1 MYSEDEKMSRSST
14 YEETFK
20 IRFRI
25 NGIVKTSFVV
35 AKDHHRAKSM
45 ARNYP
50 NVLSVSKASNDYI
63 RIERSELKT
72 FSDKVIEETKP
83 LTALQMDE
91 FIWMRR
97 NKRIENKQKDH
108 IDNVDK

>member
-1 MYSEDEKMSRSST
+1 MSRTST

-25 NGIVKTSFVV
+25 NGIIKTSFIV
-35 AKDHHRAKSM
+35 AKDHQRAKSM
-45 ARNYP
+45 AHNYP
-50 NVLSVSKASNDYI
+50 NVISVSKASNDYV
-63 RIERSELKT
+63 RIERSELKI
-72 FSDKVIEETKP
+72 FSDKVIEESKP

-97 NKRIENKQKDH
+97 HKRIENKQKDH
-108 IDNVDK
+108 IDNADK

>member
-1 MYSEDEKMSRSST
+1 MSRSSAI
-14 YEETFK
+14 EETYK

-35 AKDHHRAKSM
+35 AKDHHRAKAM
-45 ARNYP
+45 AHSYP

-63 RIERSELKT
+63 RIERSELKI

-91 FIWMRR
+91 FVWMRR
-97 NKRIENKQKDH
+97 NKRIENKEKDKM
-108 IDNVDK
+108 DS

>member
-1 MYSEDEKMSRSST
+1 MSRNST
-14 YEETFK
+14 IEETYK
-20 IRFRI
+20 IRFRV
-25 NGIVKTSFVV
+25 NGFIKTSFVN
-35 AKDHHRAKSM
+35 AKDHQRAKNM
-45 ARNYP
+45 AHNYP
-50 NVLSVSKASNDYI
+50 NVLSVSKASNDYV
-63 RIERSELKT
+63 RIERSQLKT
-72 FSDKVIEETKP
+72 FADKIIEESKP